1 MAIIRGAMAG
11 NKTVRF
17 GHSKKSLRYLSFPPP
32 GGAMNH
38 NFKKQ
43 PLFTRKACV
52 VATEFAVAMMAAP
65 FAFAQASPPAVKI
78 EVTGSRIPLQQ
89 NVESTSPIA
98 IISAEDVKI
107 EGVRNTEN
115 LLTNMP
121 QVFADQGSTVAN
133 GASGTATVDLRN
145 LGADRTLVLV
155 NSRRLPAGSPTYY
168 PADLNQIPA
177 PLIQRVEILTGGAS
191 AIYGSD
197 AIAGVVNFIMRNNFS
212 GVQA

>member
-1 MAIIRGAMAG
+1 
-11 NKTVRF
+11 
-17 GHSKKSLRYLSFPPP
+17 
-32 GGAMNH
+32 MNQH

-65 FAFAQASPPAVKI
+65 FAFAQSSPAAVKI

-121 QVFADQGSTVAN
+121 QVFSDQGSTVAN
-133 GASGTATVDLRN
+133 GATGTATVSLRN

-155 NSRRLPAGSPTYY
+155 NGKRMPAGSPLAYAT
-168 PADLNQIPA
+168 DLNAIPA
-177 PLIQRVEILTGGAS
+177 Q
-191 AIYGSD
+191 
-197 AIAGVVNFIMRNNFS
+197 
-212 GVQA
+212 